1 MPKPMV
7 IEEGM
12 IRKVLP
18 VIPETP
24 DEIATYIR
32 EATNYVAYIED
43 KWLTKLVYEKDT
55 LKDQISA
62 IQAGIEIRRNEY
74 IGKNFEEIPKELR
87 KTATSIAQYVDYNV
101 NRDAT
106 LKANEQLR
114 GLKRQLSETRNKITA
129 WKTAKEQ
136 YERSIQSSTMV
147 LAWAKAS
154 LKLGGSNY

>member
-7 IEEGM
+7 IEENM
-12 IRKVLP
+12 VRKVLP
-18 VIPETP
+18 IIPETP
-24 DEIATYIR
+24 DEIAAYIR

-43 KWLTKLVYEKDT
+43 RWLTRLVFDKDT
-55 LKDQISA
+55 LKDKISA
-62 IQAGIEIRRNEY
+62 IQAGVEIRRNKY
-74 IGKNFEEIPKELR
+74 IGANFDEIPKELR
-87 KTATSIAQYVDYNV
+87 KTATSIAQFVDYNV
-101 NRDAT
+101 NRDET
-106 LKANEQLR
+106 LQANENLR
-114 GLKRQLSETRNKITA
+114 DYKRQLSDIRNKITA